1 MRGPGRFNH
10 VSDVRVDVLHALFV
24 LAHIVCASFFGRENL
39 MCVGEQDRNATYDY
53 ALHARVV
60 AASM

>member
-1 MRGPGRFNH
+1 MSG
-10 VSDVRVDVLHALFV
+10 VDVLHALFV

-39 MCVGEQDRNATYDY
+39 MCMGEQDRNATDY
-53 ALHARVV
+53 ALHAHIV